1 MITTDGKRI
10 LAKYLIG
17 QAPAYASYIAVG
29 CGSQPLTS
37 LPVDTSEF
45 AAKNALDFEM
55 FRAPIISRGY
65 VTESGQSKVVFTAE
79 MPAQERYEIT
89 EIGVYSGNA
98 NPSAVGY
105 DSRTLFSFSRQESW
119 LYRTISGAT
128 ISDTAI
134 PSIDIP
140 LDEQNSFNDMDLTVP
155 SVFQTNA
162 TNKFFSNEARQLR
175 NEQCRYLNNMVMVR
189 GDYSTLDGNLDIDP
203 DNSQFIS
210 LTPVSLTLRQ
220 NALSDLVKV
229 AFSIVNVAGA
239 SPANTPEG
247 VRLVVEFVTPT
258 NAYARMTASLDY
270 DPVNYDFDTN
280 RYWVVSEQ
288 LGNFEYGAGF
298 SWDQANTVRVY
309 STVLDNGAAS
319 DQFYLALD
327 AIRLDN
333 VTSTNPLY
341 GLTAYSPVINDNA
354 RPIVKLP
361 NTTSFVE
368 FRLGVDI

>member
-1 MITTDGKRI
+1 MITNDGKRI

-29 CGSQPLTS
+29 CGAQPITA
-37 LPVDTSEF
+37 LPVDTSEYSS
-45 AAKNALDFEM
+45 KTALDFEM

-65 VTESGQSKVVFTAE
+65 VTEGGQSKIVFTAE

-98 NPSAVGY
+98 NPSASGY

-119 LYRTISGAT
+119 IYNTISGGNVTDA
-128 ISDTAI
+128 AI

-140 LDEQNSFNDMDLTVP
+140 LDEQNSLNDMDSTIP
-155 SVFQTNA
+155 AVFQTNA
-162 TNKFFSNEARQLR
+162 TNKFFSNEARQIR
-175 NEQCRYLNNMVMVR
+175 NEQCRYLNNMVMIR
-189 GDYSTLDGNLDIDP
+189 GDYSSLDAGEDIDTAT
-203 DNSQFIS
+203 SQFIS
-210 LTPVSLTLRQ
+210 LTPISLTLRQ
-220 NALSDLVKV
+220 NALTDLVKV

-247 VRLVVEFVTPT
+247 VRIVLEFVTPT
-258 NAYARMTASLDY
+258 GASATMAVSIDY
-270 DPVNYDFDTN
+270 DPATYDFDAN
-280 RYWVVSEQ
+280 RYWVESEE
-288 LGNFEYGAGF
+288 LGNFEYSSGF
-298 SWDQANTVRVY
+298 SWDQANALRVY
-309 STVLDNGAAS
+309 SAVLDNGAAS
-319 DQFYLALD
+319 DQFYVALD

-341 GLTAYSPVINDNA
+341 GLTAYSPIINDNS

-361 NTTSFVE
+361 NTTSFIE